1 MALLRARQLA
11 WQEQSIDQYVVERDS
26 ARRVLLKE
34 MESVS
39 AIKDPKVTSLLP
51 PRSLRRRPAQSRGNG
66 AALSRRRG
74 DTPGKLVPPRTD
86 NEYVERRG
94 TSLLRKKT
102 TERRRRA
109 ADRRKKHYAVPFPDR
124 RLTRSAYEQVFLKLV
139 SGGRLRVGN
148 EVYRPVGMKGWYHAI
163 FRRDS
168 DGQER
173 QLTIDQLLQKMN
185 DWI

>member
-1 MALLRARQLA
+1 M
-11 WQEQSIDQYVVERDS
+11 D
-26 ARRVLLKE
+26 
-34 MESVS
+34 SVS
-39 AIKDPKVTSLLP
+39 TTKQDPKGVPVLR
-51 PRSLRRRPAQSRGNG
+51 PRTLRRRPAQARRGNG
-66 AALSRRRG
+66 GALSRRRG

-86 NEYVERRG
+86 NEYVDRRG
-94 TSLLRKKT
+94 TSLLQQKPTPR
-102 TERRRRA
+102 ERRRRA
-109 ADRRKKHYAVPFPDR
+109 ADRRKKTYSVPFPDR

-148 EVYRPVGMKGWYHAI
+148 DVYRPIGMKGWYHAI

-173 QLTIDQLLQKMN
+173 LMTIDQLLQKMN